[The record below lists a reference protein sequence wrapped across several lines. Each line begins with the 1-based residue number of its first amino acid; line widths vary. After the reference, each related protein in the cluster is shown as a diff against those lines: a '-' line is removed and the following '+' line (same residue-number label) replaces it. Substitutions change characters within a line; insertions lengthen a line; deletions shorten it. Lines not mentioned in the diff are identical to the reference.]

1 MRRFGTRIWYAVG
14 DYIATT
20 MSWLV
25 FFSFRKI
32 HFENVNFKYLSS
44 SFKDPNFLKGIIL
57 IPLLWCIAFTIFGF
71 YKDIYRKSRMKELIN
86 TLIVILLGSL
96 FLFFGLITDDIIK
109 DYSNLSTS
117 FLMLMSTHVFIVI
130 SYRMLFLGFCKKQLE
145 NSKVSFNTLIIG
157 GNQKALEL
165 YEEILEKSNY
175 LGNNYVGFVQ
185 INGNKTPLDKYL
197 SNLGKLNAID
207 EILQKHN
214 IEEVIIAIESSEHA
228 LLNEI
233 IYELV
238 NKKLFIKIIPDIYD
252 IVTGAVKVS
261 NVFGTALIEVFPDL
275 IPQWQ
280 KNFKRI
286 IDIIGS
292 ASFLL
297 LFSPLYIY
305 IALRVKFSSPG
316 PIFYLQERV
325 GVHNKPFKI
334 IKFRSMRINA
344 EKAGPALTQDNDPR
358 ITAWGNTMRKLRLD
372 ELPQF
377 FNVLIGQMSIVGP
390 RPERQFF
397 IDQILP
403 RAPHYKY
410 LQKVRPGIT
419 SLGQVKYGYAD
430 NVDQMIKRLKYDIL
444 YIENMSLGL
453 DLKILFFTVFTVIK
467 GKGK

>member
-14 DYIATT
+14 DYMATT

-96 FLFFGLITDDIIK
+96 FLFFSLITDDIIK

-207 EILQKHN
+207 EILKS
-214 IEEVIIAIESSEHA
+214 II
-228 LLNEI
+228 
-233 IYELV
+233 
-238 NKKLFIKIIPDIYD
+238 
-252 IVTGAVKVS
+252 
-261 NVFGTALIEVFPDL
+261 
-275 IPQWQ
+275 
-280 KNFKRI
+280 
-286 IDIIGS
+286 
-292 ASFLL
+292 
-297 LFSPLYIY
+297 
-305 IALRVKFSSPG
+305 LR
-316 PIFYLQERV
+316 
-325 GVHNKPFKI
+325 
-334 IKFRSMRINA
+334 
-344 EKAGPALTQDNDPR
+344 
-358 ITAWGNTMRKLRLD
+358 RL
-372 ELPQF
+372 
-377 FNVLIGQMSIVGP
+377 
-390 RPERQFF
+390 
-397 IDQILP
+397 
-403 RAPHYKY
+403 
-410 LQKVRPGIT
+410 
-419 SLGQVKYGYAD
+419 
-430 NVDQMIKRLKYDIL
+430 
-444 YIENMSLGL
+444 
-453 DLKILFFTVFTVIK
+453 
-467 GKGK
+467 

>member
-14 DYIATT
+14 DYMATT

-96 FLFFGLITDDIIK
+96 FLFFSLITDDIIK

-207 EILQKHN
+207 EILKKHN

>member
-14 DYIATT
+14 DYMATT

-96 FLFFGLITDDIIK
+96 FLFFSLITDDIIK

-165 YEEILEKSNY
+165 YEEIQEKSNY

-207 EILQKHN
+207 EILKKHN